1 MLNCTVTTIL
11 IIIDEEDRVKKI
23 ILVFLFMLISNL
35 GVFAEDELE
44 IERIFDK
51 GLVIDLV
58 EEGSEHD
65 FIHKIQYVTIEII
78 SGPYKGR
85 VVEVENVLSDSY
97 VMDISVEKGQKV
109 LLAIETYPDGQVEYY
124 ITSEVR
130 DTYIFGLI
138 IVFALVLILVG
149 RKQGFKTIITLM
161 VTVFFIFMVELPLL
175 LRGYHAV
182 WVTVVVALFITI
194 ITVTIISGLSKKAYA
209 AMIGTIIGVV
219 LAGGISIFVS
229 HQVKLTGLSSEE
241 AVMLMNVKGITFN
254 FQHLLFSAILLGAL
268 GAVMDVAMSIASSI
282 DALHRVNPSL
292 SKRDLF
298 KSGMG
303 VGRDIMGTMSNTLI
317 LAYTG
322 SMLPLLLLFT
332 AHNDD
337 FVRLINLDLIA
348 TEVIRSVA
356 GSIGLVLTIPITAV
370 IMVAFVKDVKK

>member
-1 MLNCTVTTIL
+1 
-11 IIIDEEDRVKKI
+11 VKKI
-23 ILVFLFMLISNL
+23 ILTIIFIIISTTAIYAQDD
-35 GVFAEDELE
+35 VE
-44 IERIFDK
+44 IDRIFDK
-51 GLVIDLV
+51 GLVIAV
-58 EEGSEHD
+58 EEEASEHD

-78 SGPYKGR
+78 TGPYKDR
-85 VVEVENVLSDSY
+85 IVEIENVLSDSY
-97 VMDISVEKGQKV
+97 VMDIAVEKNQKV
-109 LLAIETYPDGQVEYY
+109 LLAIETYPDGHVEYF

-130 DTYIFGLI
+130 DTYILGLVI
-138 IVFALVLILVG
+138 AFALVLILVG

-229 HQVKLTGLSSEE
+229 QQVKLTGLSSEE
-241 AVMLMNVKGITFN
+241 AVMLMNVNGMTFN

-282 DALHRVNPSL
+282 DALHKVSPSL
-292 SKRDLF
+292 SKKDLF
-298 KSGMG
+298 KSGMD

-337 FVRLINLDLIA
+337 FIRLINLDLIA

-370 IMVAFVKDVKK
+370 IMVAFVKDKNE

>member
-51 GLVIDLV
+51 GLVIEVV

-65 FIHKIQYVTIEII
+65 FIYKIQYVTLEII

-85 VVEVENVLSDSY
+85 IVEVENVLSDSY
-97 VMDISVEKGQKV
+97 VMDISVEEGQKV

>member
-1 MLNCTVTTIL
+1 M
-11 IIIDEEDRVKKI
+11 KKI
-23 ILVFLFMLISNL
+23 ILIVLFLLISSL

-51 GLVIDLV
+51 GLVIEVV

-65 FIHKIQYVTIEII
+65 FIYKIQYVTLEII

-85 VVEVENVLSDSY
+85 IVEVENVLSDSY

-109 LLAIETYPDGQVEYY
+109 LLAIETYPDGHVEYY

-138 IVFALVLILVG
+138 FVFALVLILVG

-182 WVTVVVALFITI
+182 GVTVVVALFITI

-219 LAGGISIFVS
+219 IAGGISIFVS

-282 DALHRVNPSL
+282 DALHKVNPSL

-337 FVRLINLDLIA
+337 LVRLINLDLIA